1 MTRRIE
7 AIIRVE
13 ALDAVKNALHGVG
26 IIGMNIFEVRGHGR
40 QGGISMSWRGTAYTL
55 DLLPKLQLNLILN
68 EEDLE
73 KAIEAIVGAA
83 RTGKEGDDI
92 IFIYPVEEVVRIRT
106 GERGED
112 ALTYP
117 DSKEMTRGK

>member
-1 MTRRIE
+1 
-7 AIIRVE
+7 
-13 ALDAVKNALHGVG
+13 
-26 IIGMNIFEVRGHGR
+26 
-40 QGGISMSWRGTAYTL
+40 MSWRGTAYTL

-73 KAIEAIVGAA
+73 KAIDAIVGAA